1 MEKTLK
7 TDFGQSFD
15 KSISWMPLK
24 DFFLKFLYITYNYTL
39 IYLTSI
45 HRNQQLLA
53 DELYLSSDRKVLNI
67 KHFSAF
73 ISLEF
78 LENPLYLKSTLSK
91 SNIPKY
97 DKIYADNCSKSQ
109 VS

>member
-1 MEKTLK
+1 M
-7 TDFGQSFD
+7 
-15 KSISWMPLK
+15 
-24 DFFLKFLYITYNYTL
+24 
-39 IYLTSI
+39 

-78 LENPLYLKSTLSK
+78 LENPLYLSPIFQNMIRYMQTIAANHRFLRS
-91 SNIPKY
+91 IP
-97 DKIYADNCSKSQ
+97 NL
-109 VS
+109 